1 MIRTMALAV
10 LLVAGFTA
18 NAAENT
24 TPKADPAK
32 GKVVAETICVACHGV
47 DGNSPLSANPHIAG
61 QVQDYIYK
69 QLKNF
74 RSADGKPALRENPI
88 MSGMAMAISSE
99 EDVLNVA
106 AWYAQQKLNPAVPTT
121 ADEAILNR
129 GKQLWRAGDV
139 TRGVPACSGCHGPNG
154 QGLAAQYPRLSGQFP
169 EYTELQLRS
178 FRTGQRANDPESMMR
193 NIADRLSESDI
204 KAVSEYAAG
213 LR

>member
-1 MIRTMALAV
+1 MIRTMALA
-10 LLVAGFTA
+10 LLFVAGFTV

-24 TPKADPAK
+24 MLKADPAK

-69 QLKNF
+69 QLQNF
-74 RSADGKPALRENPI
+74 RTANGRPALRENPI

-139 TRGVPACSGCHGPNG
+139 TRGVPACAGCHGPTG

-169 EYTELQLRS
+169 EYTELQLRN

-193 NIADRLSESDI
+193 NVADRLSESDI

>member
-121 ADEAILNR
+121 TDEAILNR
-129 GKQLWRAGDV
+129 GKQLWRAGDPA
-139 TRGVPACSGCHGPNG
+139 RGLPACSGCHGPNG
-154 QGLAAQYPRLSGQFP
+154 QGLSAQYPRLSGQFP
-169 EYTELQLRS
+169 EYTELQLRN

>member
-1 MIRTMALAV
+1 MIRTMALA
-10 LLVAGFTA
+10 LLFVAGFTV

-32 GKVVAETICVACHGV
+32 GKVIAETICVACHGV

-69 QLKNF
+69 QLQNF
-74 RSADGKPALRENPI
+74 RTANGRPVLRENPI

-139 TRGVPACSGCHGPNG
+139 TRGVPACAGCHGPTG

-169 EYTELQLRS
+169 EYTELQLRN

-193 NIADRLSESDI
+193 NVADRLSESDI

>member
-129 GKQLWRAGDV
+129 GKQLWRAGDPA
-139 TRGVPACSGCHGPNG
+139 RGLPACSGCHGPNG
-154 QGLAAQYPRLSGQFP
+154 QGLSAQYPRLSGQFP
-169 EYTELQLRS
+169 EYTELQLRN